1 MTHKIEDLIMQRI
14 LDLGSSN
21 GIVVGLQIFCGC
33 ILESTVE
40 LFASQLSGLVALL
53 EHVNSYTGQRNLGS
67 LWLL

>member
-1 MTHKIEDLIMQRI
+1 MTHKIEDLIVQRI
-14 LDLGSSN
+14 LDLGSCN
-21 GIVVGLQIFCGC
+21 EIIVGLQIFC

-40 LFASQLSGLVALL
+40 LSAPQLSGLVTLL